1 MIKDFMTDQNA
12 LNRTGNDMINLIS
25 CMLNNVEPEKDLTG
39 QIDLEKLYK
48 LAKYHTLTG
57 IVCMALEKFNLFY
70 ESGNS
75 KNSEICN
82 NANSDNNLSNS
93 DKFAEYE
100 IENKFKDSK
109 NKGIRKI
116 ILLDTERTQ
125 IFNFMEKNQIWYMPL
140 KGIILKNM
148 YPKLGIRQMSDND
161 ILFDANGQKLVH
173 DFMVNRGYR
182 CDEYNKAI
190 HDTYHKK
197 PVYNFEMHRQLFTN
211 IMGEKLA
218 SYYENVEQ
226 RLIKDEGNHFG
237 YHFSDEDFY
246 IFMLSHSYKHFSG
259 SGTGLRTL
267 VDLYVFLEK
276 KEKCMDWKYIKV
288 QLNEL
293 GITKYEEDSRS
304 LCKKLFGQDN
314 NVLSEHE
321 KNLYRYYVN
330 AGTYGNVENYV
341 KSEIEKQGKTNG
353 KITSKLKIKYIKDR
367 IFPNE
372 EHYINYAPF
381 FHKHKWLKPV
391 YLIYRILR
399 IPFGRGKRIFQEL
412 KFLHRN

>member
-148 YPKLGIRQMSDND
+148 YPKLGMRQMSDND

-173 DFMVNRGYR
+173 DF
-182 CDEYNKAI
+182 
-190 HDTYHKK
+190 
-197 PVYNFEMHRQLFTN
+197 
-211 IMGEKLA
+211 
-218 SYYENVEQ
+218 
-226 RLIKDEGNHFG
+226 
-237 YHFSDEDFY
+237 
-246 IFMLSHSYKHFSG
+246 
-259 SGTGLRTL
+259 
-267 VDLYVFLEK
+267 
-276 KEKCMDWKYIKV
+276 
-288 QLNEL
+288 
-293 GITKYEEDSRS
+293 
-304 LCKKLFGQDN
+304 
-314 NVLSEHE
+314 
-321 KNLYRYYVN
+321 
-330 AGTYGNVENYV
+330 
-341 KSEIEKQGKTNG
+341 
-353 KITSKLKIKYIKDR
+353 
-367 IFPNE
+367 
-372 EHYINYAPF
+372 
-381 FHKHKWLKPV
+381 
-391 YLIYRILR
+391 
-399 IPFGRGKRIFQEL
+399 
-412 KFLHRN
+412 